1 MLCRFLEG
9 MVVGGRRILAA
20 GVVVVVVVA
29 VVGVAGDGTLA
40 GVEAAV
46 LTGAVEVEE
55 AAVVAAGVVAVVVVA
70 TGVEIGAEVVK
81 VQKLRSELVL

>member
-20 GVVVVVVVA
+20 GVVVAVKVVVVVVVA

-55 AAVVAAGVVAVVVVA
+55 AAVVAVVVA